1 MKRPTCY
8 DARIT
13 FRLPA
18 AWLLNVESLAN
29 SRGESVSDLLR
40 NCVFEGMREMHHLH
54 LEYRRGFEAGKKAA
68 CADDGREVE

>member
-18 AWLLNVESLAN
+18 AWLLNLETLAEK
-29 SRGESVSDLLR
+29 RGESVSDLLR
-40 NCVFEGMREMHHLH
+40 HCAFEGLQYMGRMHREFH
-54 LEYRRGFEAGKKAA
+54 RGFEAGQKAA
-68 CADDGREVE
+68 CASEEREVE